1 MPRVMNTLGTPMQV
15 SKSRFKAHAL
25 EILRQIEADDG
36 EVIITDHGRPSHV
49 IRKYKAAPAEDAL
62 SRLHGTVLRYDD
74 PCEPVGEEGW
84 EAAR

>member
-1 MPRVMNTLGTPMQV
+1 MHI
-15 SKSRFKAHAL
+15 SKSRFKTHAL

-49 IRKYKAAPAEDAL
+49 VRKYQATPAADAL
-62 SRLHGTVLRYDD
+62 SRLRGTVLRYDD
-74 PCEPVGEEGW
+74 PCEPVAEEDW